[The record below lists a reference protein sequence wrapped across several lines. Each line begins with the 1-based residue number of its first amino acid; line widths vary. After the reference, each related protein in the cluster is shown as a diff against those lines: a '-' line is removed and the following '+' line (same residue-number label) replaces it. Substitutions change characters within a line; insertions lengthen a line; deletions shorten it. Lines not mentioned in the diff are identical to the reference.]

1 MYSFKV
7 GKMKDVQKV
16 VHSAYDIWAAAVY
29 AQRINKGYYKE
40 DQFNDEGECIRE
52 ANRTVA
58 RNALALGGKISVE
71 DRCKGVEVRK
81 FISSRL
87 MVTAITRKL
96 NDFQQSLSRAV
107 ELDEFI
113 VPQDRMLIGIVNSQ
127 IGMYERAMKEEAL
140 TKDSV
145 YGNFG
150 KIKERVDVVLKPVAR
165 FWLTD
170 WGTFRYNSIT
180 TDGYKTSFY
189 YKEKL
194 EIGDAVKVRGTVTK
208 HTNDT
213 TTINR
218 VKVLKKWN
226 KNSQ

>member
-1 MYSFKV
+1 
-7 GKMKDVQKV
+7 MKDVQKV

-40 DQFNDEGECIRE
+40 DQYNDEGKVVKS

-58 RNALALGGKISVE
+58 KNALEVGGKISVE
-71 DRCKGVEVRK
+71 DRCKGAEVRK

-87 MVTAITRKL
+87 MVTAITRDL

-107 ELDEFI
+107 ALDEFI

-127 IGMYERAMKEEAL
+127 IGQYERAMKEEAL

-145 YGNFG
+145 YGTFG
-150 KIKERVDVVLKPVAR
+150 KIKQRLDVELKPVSR

-170 WGTFRYNSIT
+170 WGTYRYNSIT
-180 TDGYKTSFY
+180 KDGYKTSFY
-189 YKEKL
+189 YRDKL

-218 VKVLKKWN
+218 VKVLK
-226 KNSQ
+226 

>member
-7 GKMKDVQKV
+7 SKMKNVQTV
-16 VHSAYDIWAAAVY
+16 VHNADDIWAAAVY
-29 AQRINKGYYKE
+29 AQRINKGYFKE
-40 DQFNDEGECIRE
+40 DEFNADGECTRE

-58 RNALALGGKISVE
+58 RNAIALGGKITVE
-71 DRCKGVEVRK
+71 DRSKGAEVRK

-87 MVTAITRKL
+87 MLSAITKKL
-96 NDFQQSLSRAV
+96 NNFQQSLSKAV
-107 ELDEFI
+107 AMEEFV
-113 VPQDRMLIGIVNSQ
+113 VPQDRMAIGIVNSQ
-127 IGMYERAMKEEAL
+127 IAMYERAIKEEAL

-145 YGNFG
+145 YGTFG
-150 KIKERVDVVLKPVAR
+150 KIKERIEIKVKPVAR

-189 YKEKL
+189 YRDKL

-218 VKVLKKWN
+218 VKVLK
-226 KNSQ
+226 

>member
-29 AQRINKGYYKE
+29 AQRINKGYYKDDE
-40 DQFNDEGECIRE
+40 FNADGECVRE

-58 RNALALGGKISVE
+58 KNALALDKITKA
-71 DRCKGVEVRK
+71 DRTKGTEVRK

-87 MVTAITRKL
+87 MLNAITRKL
-96 NDFQQSLSRAV
+96 NDFQKSLSRAV
-107 ELDEFI
+107 ELEEFV

-127 IGMYERAMKEEAL
+127 IAQHERAMKEEQL

-145 YGNFG
+145 YGTYG
-150 KIKERVDVVLKPVAR
+150 KMKERLDIELKPVSR

-170 WGTFRYNSIT
+170 WGTFRYNAIT
-180 TDGYKTSFY
+180 KDGYKTSFY
-189 YKEKL
+189 FRDKL

-218 VKVLKKWN
+218 VKVL
-226 KNSQ
+226 

>member
-7 GKMKDVQKV
+7 GKMKNIQTV
-16 VHSAYDIWAAAVY
+16 VYSAEDIWAAAVY
-29 AQRINKGYYKE
+29 AQKINKIYNKE
-40 DQFNDEGECIRE
+40 DEFNADGECVRE

-58 RNALALGGKISVE
+58 KNALALGKITE
-71 DRCKGVEVRK
+71 ADRTKGAEVRK

-87 MVTAITRKL
+87 MLNAITRKL
-96 NDFQQSLSRAV
+96 NDFQKNLSRAV

-127 IGMYERAMKEEAL
+127 IGQYERAIREEAL

-145 YGNFG
+145 YGVFG
-150 KIKERVDVVLKPVAR
+150 KIKERLDVELKPVSR

-170 WGTFRYNSIT
+170 WGTFRYNAIT
-180 TDGYKTSFY
+180 KDGYKTSFY
-189 YKEKL
+189 YRDKL

-218 VKVLKKWN
+218 VKVL
-226 KNSQ
+226 

>member
-16 VHSAYDIWAAAVY
+16 VHTAYDIWAAAVY

-40 DQFNDEGECIRE
+40 DEFNAEGACVRE

-71 DRCKGVEVRK
+71 DRCKGAEVRK

-87 MVTAITRKL
+87 MLTAITKKL
-96 NDFQQSLSRAV
+96 NDFQQSLSRAI
-107 ELDEFI
+107 ELDEFV

-127 IGMYERAMKEEAL
+127 IGQYERAMKEEQL
-140 TKDSV
+140 TKDYV
-145 YGNFG
+145 YGTYG
-150 KIKERVDVVLKPVAR
+150 KIKERLDVELKPVSR

-170 WGTFRYNSIT
+170 WGTFRYNAIT
-180 TDGYKTSFY
+180 KDGYKTSFY
-189 YKEKL
+189 YRDKL

-218 VKVLKKWN
+218 VKVI
-226 KNSQ
+226 

>member
-7 GKMKDVQKV
+7 GKMKNIQTVAY
-16 VHSAYDIWAAAVY
+16 SAEDIWAAAVY
-29 AQRINKGYYKE
+29 AQRINKGYYKDDE
-40 DQFNDEGECIRE
+40 FNADGECVRE

-58 RNALALGGKISVE
+58 KNALALDKITKA
-71 DRCKGVEVRK
+71 DRTKGTEVRK

-87 MVTAITRKL
+87 MLNAITRKL
-96 NDFQQSLSRAV
+96 NDFQKSLSRAV
-107 ELDEFI
+107 ELEEFV

-127 IGMYERAMKEEAL
+127 IAQHERAMKEEQL

-145 YGNFG
+145 YGTYG
-150 KIKERVDVVLKPVAR
+150 KMKERLDIELKPVSR

-170 WGTFRYNSIT
+170 WGTFRYNAIT
-180 TDGYKTSFY
+180 KDGYKTSFY
-189 YKEKL
+189 FRDKL

-218 VKVLKKWN
+218 VKVL
-226 KNSQ
+226 

>member
-7 GKMKDVQKV
+7 GNMKNVQKV

-29 AQRINKGYYKE
+29 AQRINKGYFKE
-40 DQFNDEGECIRE
+40 DQFNADGDCIKE
-52 ANRTVA
+52 ANRTLA
-58 RNALALGGKISVE
+58 KNALALGGKITVE
-71 DRCKGVEVRK
+71 DRVKGAEVRK

-96 NDFQQSLSRAV
+96 NDFQQSLSKAV
-107 ELDEFI
+107 ALDEFVI
-113 VPQDRMLIGIVNSQ
+113 PQDRMLVGIVNSQ
-127 IGMYERAMKEEAL
+127 IAMYERAMKEEAL

-145 YGNFG
+145 YGIFG
-150 KIKERVDVVLKPVAR
+150 KIKERVDVELKPVAR

-218 VKVLKKWN
+218 VKVIK
-226 KNSQ
+226 